1 MLIIGRKELKF
12 NISMTLKL
20 NKNLVFW
27 KVVVHATATFQG
39 RIDDDYYLII
49 IIIIIIRAAAA
60 VSDEPYAT
68 LGDMTCPGLAPW

>member
-1 MLIIGRKELKF
+1 M
-12 NISMTLKL
+12 
-20 NKNLVFW
+20 FW
-27 KVVVHATATFQG
+27 KVVIHATATFQG
-39 RIDDDYYLII
+39 RIDDDYYL

>member
-49 IIIIIIRAAAA
+49 IIIIRAAAV